1 MDQWMGNVFYRGAS
15 PSEIKAMAFHEL
27 RYWNEWH
34 EVFLHREES
43 V

>member
-15 PSEIKAMAFHEL
+15 PSEIKGMSFHEL

-34 EVFLHREES
+34 EVFLKREES